1 MEEEE
6 EEALGEEVEEVVE
19 QPGSISREVY
29 NVVKC
34 YFGIPGRTLLC
45 EELWDCVGSSSSG
58 SSGSLSVSGS
68 EGTEES
74 LSSILSLSLPVICP
88 QRFLIEKI

>member
-1 MEEEE
+1 MIE
-6 EEALGEEVEEVVE
+6 
-19 QPGSISREVY
+19 
-29 NVVKC
+29 
-34 YFGIPGRTLLC
+34 LLQTWLS